1 MIKYLVYFC
10 TAFESSLQAKFGLV
24 VQLVRMPACH
34 AGGREFE
41 SRPDRYNIIQN
52 TDSHLFTGG
61 YFYLHSFL
69 HAVLRFYP
77 AVFIRLFVKFP
88 EIVKIRKS

>member
-1 MIKYLVYFC
+1 
-10 TAFESSLQAKFGLV
+10 
-24 VQLVRMPACH
+24 
-34 AGGREFE
+34 
-41 SRPDRYNIIQN
+41 
-52 TDSHLFTGG
+52 LFTGG